1 MRILLVEP
9 DSVLAQSYMT
19 GLQAAGHMVDHAQSA
34 QAAVHCADEHTPDCA
49 IVSLEM
55 ARHNGIEFLY
65 EFRSY
70 GEWQDVPA
78 ILLTSL
84 PTPELLRDG
93 VLRTQLKVHTVL
105 VRSQTSVADLARA
118 VQRLGQRQEA

>member
-1 MRILLVEP
+1 MRILFIEP
-9 DSVLAQSYMT
+9 DKQLATSYGA
-19 GLQAAGHMVDHAQSA
+19 GLEAAGHTVTYARDAQSG
-34 QAAVHCADEHTPDCA
+34 VHKADDCTPEIV

-78 ILLTSL
+78 ILCTSL

-93 VLRTQLKVHTVL
+93 VMQTQLKIDTVL
-105 VRSQTSVADLARA
+105 VRSQTSVADLVRA
-118 VQRLGQRQEA
+118 VARTAQRQEV